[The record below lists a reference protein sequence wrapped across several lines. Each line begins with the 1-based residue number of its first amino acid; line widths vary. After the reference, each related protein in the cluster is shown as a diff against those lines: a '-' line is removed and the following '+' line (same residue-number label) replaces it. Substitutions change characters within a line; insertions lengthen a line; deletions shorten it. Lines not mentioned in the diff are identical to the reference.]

1 MTYKITLEEH
11 QATIRSLPVAACLVD
26 KQLIYLSVSDR
37 YADLFG
43 ATVDQLIGRSM
54 VGIVPDSVISGF
66 QGDFEALENGL
77 ETATDELV
85 IDGRMYLATIHPLRH
100 ETGAMIATFVTLT
113 DISAFKRRI
122 ADLSGKFEKLQS
134 FTSKL
139 QELAETDAL
148 TSLPNRRGMERFVC
162 TEMRRCR
169 REEKPL
175 SVALIDIDYFKQFND
190 RFGHLAGD
198 CALNLVGKVIQQSIR
213 RPGDCVARYG
223 GEEFIVILPDTN
235 LAGAQHV
242 CDTIQRAISARA
254 ITYESHPCEKL
265 TVSIGI
271 AGVSRIPRDIDLT
284 VLRETLLREADL
296 ALYDAKGAGR
306 NNVRV
311 WQKQI
316 GAA

>member
-1 MTYKITLEEH
+1 MRGRTAGDKPALVVAVPITGLYFNNPVVTDLVSKDFITTKRGWMTYKITLEEH

-113 DISAFKRRI
+113 DISPFKRRI
-122 ADLSGKFEKLQS
+122 EDLSGKFERLQS

-139 QELAETDAL
+139 QELAGTDEL
-148 TSLPNRRGMERFVC
+148 TSLPNRRGMERFVY

-169 REEKPL
+169 REQKAAFRG
-175 SVALIDIDYFKQFND
+175 SD
-190 RFGHLAGD
+190 RHRLFQA
-198 CALNLVGKVIQQSIR
+198 IQ
-213 RPGDCVARYG
+213 
-223 GEEFIVILPDTN
+223 
-235 LAGAQHV
+235 
-242 CDTIQRAISARA
+242 
-254 ITYESHPCEKL
+254 
-265 TVSIGI
+265 
-271 AGVSRIPRDIDLT
+271 
-284 VLRETLLREADL
+284 
-296 ALYDAKGAGR
+296 
-306 NNVRV
+306 
-311 WQKQI
+311 
-316 GAA
+316 